1 MNYRKHN
8 DMNPENALTLE
19 ERYKLMPGVAVT
31 DGEHVIRGWLKRN
44 TPLTMDDY
52 TTMLALRGYDMNR
65 YAWCLETD
73 DVPVN
78 GQLPWERVLDEI
90 LKHVDGIDS
99 PANGDYATFI
109 MPFVKYAM
117 RHILDTAIRG
127 PLMWNEDACVE
138 ACATALSGRLL
149 QIALKTL
156 VWVFR
161 REMNPNE
168 DTHMLSHPA
177 FSNHD
182 EFIVWLGTREAYDA
196 VFGSYP
202 VLARKLTETTVRF
215 IDFIREFAMRVE
227 HDAEDIRCFLHITE
241 RLRVGEIT
249 LDSGDCHDGGRSVI
263 LLTVNEGK
271 RIVYKPRRLSIHGF
285 FRRLAGECE
294 RYEGFLPLRVPDIL
308 DEGDY
313 AFEEYV
319 ERHEC
324 RNEHDIEDY
333 FTRYGELIALIWFLN
348 GNDMHYENIVPDGAY
363 PRIIDYETVAANR
376 VSLRRSLPQADDMVL
391 NRLGC
396 STLAN
401 CLLPSR
407 MPLGDQGQKVDISA
421 LDPHDQTIHDGALV
435 PVGLDSDLPRYER
448 HDVVVSKNG
457 IAVRQ
462 GRDVVNPAEYGTYI
476 IRGFDKTIDVLQ
488 NIPEEYID
496 GLFDTHPFTS
506 RIVARSTSG
515 YARFLGFTNHPSVLR
530 DMRNVESVLENLYA
544 YPYRDR
550 RICLSEYDQL
560 LNGDIPMFTAESD
573 SRSMTGCDGT
583 VIADAF
589 DRSIRQLVLERKRNL
604 MKEVPLE
611 RRILRNALGGFDA
624 KNPVSYTLCGD
635 DTSVRCD
642 RASYMNMVERFVH
655 AMTDD
660 AYVGDGTIS
669 WMVARRDEE
678 QGDEERYSP
687 GMPDKDLYMGQGG
700 ICLLMAQLA
709 HENGDIR
716 LKTLADYCRRSLVGV
731 RAANA
736 TPSAFSGMMSQVYV
750 AMRLDHICGN
760 PQVNDYLKRAAHD
773 FPMLVNDIIARL
785 TSETTIGEGVPSSV
799 NLDYLTGAS
808 GAMALYL
815 RLQNM
820 YGNDS
825 LRNPLCRLADTVM
838 DSATRLWAD
847 TVNDDVETFPSGA
860 AHGMEGMAVTFWRL
874 FRRMGE
880 RRYGEFAHDLWR
892 HAMGRRGAQGERSGI
907 KWCRGDIGV
916 LWAQNELESVNGPEN
931 EPFFNTDTPPAYQD
945 KEGIGRLLESA
956 RWTDDTV
963 CHGRCGAI
971 DTLVSMYHTH
981 QDDWYL
987 RQARGLLDDMVA
999 EAQHAGHFRLGRI
1012 PEFVDSSYFLGPVG
1026 IAYTMLRVQDPSIPS
1041 ILALEIGEQEQD
1053 ND

>member
-8 DMNPENALTLE
+8 DMNLENALTLE
-19 ERYKLMPGVAVT
+19 ERYKLMPDVAVT
-31 DGEHVIRGWLKRN
+31 DGEQAIRGWLKRN

-161 REMNPNE
+161 R
-168 DTHMLSHPA
+168 
-177 FSNHD
+177 
-182 EFIVWLGTREAYDA
+182 
-196 VFGSYP
+196 
-202 VLARKLTETTVRF
+202 
-215 IDFIREFAMRVE
+215 
-227 HDAEDIRCFLHITE
+227 
-241 RLRVGEIT
+241 
-249 LDSGDCHDGGRSVI
+249 
-263 LLTVNEGK
+263 
-271 RIVYKPRRLSIHGF
+271 
-285 FRRLAGECE
+285 
-294 RYEGFLPLRVPDIL
+294 
-308 DEGDY
+308 
-313 AFEEYV
+313 
-319 ERHEC
+319 
-324 RNEHDIEDY
+324 
-333 FTRYGELIALIWFLN
+333 
-348 GNDMHYENIVPDGAY
+348 
-363 PRIIDYETVAANR
+363 
-376 VSLRRSLPQADDMVL
+376 
-391 NRLGC
+391 
-396 STLAN
+396 
-401 CLLPSR
+401 
-407 MPLGDQGQKVDISA
+407 
-421 LDPHDQTIHDGALV
+421 
-435 PVGLDSDLPRYER
+435 
-448 HDVVVSKNG
+448 
-457 IAVRQ
+457 
-462 GRDVVNPAEYGTYI
+462 
-476 IRGFDKTIDVLQ
+476 
-488 NIPEEYID
+488 
-496 GLFDTHPFTS
+496 
-506 RIVARSTSG
+506 
-515 YARFLGFTNHPSVLR
+515 
-530 DMRNVESVLENLYA
+530 
-544 YPYRDR
+544 
-550 RICLSEYDQL
+550 
-560 LNGDIPMFTAESD
+560 
-573 SRSMTGCDGT
+573 
-583 VIADAF
+583 
-589 DRSIRQLVLERKRNL
+589 
-604 MKEVPLE
+604 
-611 RRILRNALGGFDA
+611 
-624 KNPVSYTLCGD
+624 
-635 DTSVRCD
+635 
-642 RASYMNMVERFVH
+642 
-655 AMTDD
+655 
-660 AYVGDGTIS
+660 
-669 WMVARRDEE
+669 DEE
-678 QGDEERYSP
+678 QGNEERYSP

-750 AMRLDHICGN
+750 AMRLDRICGN

-773 FPMLVNDIIARL
+773 FPMLVNDITARL

-825 LRNPLCRLADTVM
+825 LRNPLCKLADTVM

-987 RQARGLLDDMVA
+987 CQARGLLDDMVA
-999 EAQHAGHFRLGRI
+999 EAKQAGHFRLGRI

-1053 ND
+1053 NE